1 MASIILVAGMHRS
14 GTSALTRCIN
24 LAGVPLPARLMPADP
39 DNADGYWES
48 ADLYYLHNAILTSLQ
63 SAWNDPREIP
73 EAWFSGPASAAAG
86 AQLVAW
92 LAEEMRGKDALLVK
106 DPRVCRLLPLW
117 RHVASE
123 LGLDVR
129 TIITVRNPIE
139 VARSLATRDGFSE
152 PHSYFL
158 WLRHVLDAE
167 RFSRSTPRSFV
178 TFDQL
183 MADPLG
189 TVRKVSRDLDAAFPT
204 PEAKLRP
211 LLDATL
217 KPSLRHHTVADA
229 ALAEVGEQLPAL
241 LTTYRWVLDAAADKS
256 PDTAPLDEIT
266 ATMRAS
272 EQSRGMAIV
281 VPPDTTT
288 ARPN

>member
-1 MASIILVAGMHRS
+1 MPSIILVAGMHRS

-24 LAGVPLPARLMPADP
+24 LAGVPLPSRLMPAD
-39 DNADGYWES
+39 DGNTDGYWES
-48 ADLYYLHNAILTSLQ
+48 ADLYYLHNAILASLQ

-73 EAWFSGPASAAAG
+73 ETWFSGQASVPART
-86 AQLVAW
+86 QLVSW
-92 LAEEMRGKDALLVK
+92 LSEEMLGKDALLVK

-117 RHVASE
+117 RHAATE
-123 LGLDVR
+123 LGVDVR
-129 TIITVRNPIE
+129 SIVTVRNPIE
-139 VARSLATRDGFSE
+139 VARSLMTRDGFSE

-167 RFSRSTPRSFV
+167 RFSRGTPRSFL

-183 MADPLG
+183 LADPLG
-189 TVRKVSRDLDAAFPT
+189 IVRKVSRDLDVTFPT
-204 PEAKLRP
+204 SEAELKP

-229 ALAEVGEQLPAL
+229 ALAEAAEQLPAL
-241 LTTYRWVLDAAADKS
+241 LTTYRWVLDAAAGKSS
-256 PDTAPLDEIT
+256 PDAGSLDEIT

-272 EQSRGMAIV
+272 EQSRGMAIA
-281 VPPDTTT
+281 VPGTP
-288 ARPN
+288 AAAPN